1 MEKEVSSLL
10 CLKEKLILIIDIFGI
25 DSKSFKFEKIIVNVK
40 FVVIVKNVFIK
51 SFILKIW
58 ILL

>member
-10 CLKEKLILIIDIFGI
+10 CLKEKLILSIDIFGI
-25 DSKSFKFEKIIVNVK
+25 DCKSFKFEKIIVNVK

-51 SFILKIW
+51 SFILKI
-58 ILL
+58 

>member
-10 CLKEKLILIIDIFGI
+10 CLKVKLILSIDIFGI

>member
-10 CLKEKLILIIDIFGI
+10 CLKEKLILSIDIFGI
-25 DSKSFKFEKIIVNVK
+25 DCKSFKFEKIIVNVK

>member
-10 CLKEKLILIIDIFGI
+10 CLKEKLILSIDIFGI
-25 DSKSFKFEKIIVNVK
+25 DSKSLKFEKIIVNVK

>member
-10 CLKEKLILIIDIFGI
+10 CLKEKLILSIDIFGI

>member
-10 CLKEKLILIIDIFGI
+10 CLKEKLILSIDIFGI
-25 DSKSFKFEKIIVNVK
+25 DSKSLKFEKIIVNVK
-40 FVVIVKNVFIK
+40 FVVIVKNVFMK

>member
-10 CLKEKLILIIDIFGI
+10 FLKEKLILSIDIFGI